1 MVQNSQYFF
10 PFALYQKNYFF
21 NGTKFL
27 IIFSFYIIPK
37 KKKKIVFIFLFLFF
51 KSLISHY

>member
-37 KKKKIVFIFLFLFF
+37 KKKK
-51 KSLISHY
+51 

>member
-37 KKKKIVFIFLFLFF
+37 KKKKNSFYIFIFIF
-51 KSLISHY
+51 